1 MQVIKRTFLKGLLA
15 TAAAGGVVSQAS
27 AKPQA
32 DLPAKWDREA
42 DVVIFEKTAQGVG
55 NTAVSSGGMMIP
67 NNRERAITYLAKT
80 YDFANSQK
88 DQELLEAFVDEA
100 MKSKDFLLSVA
111 PDQKVYIYG
120 HAGFQN
126 IPESDAIDKWRFRTP
141 KGQKTRGGDMLFNNY
156 RYAVETV
163 RKVPVVYNAR
173 GLQLIIQNDEVLG
186 VWVEI
191 DGKKQAVKE
200 PLHKRWVICYN

>member
-1 MQVIKRTFLKGLLA
+1 MQVTKRTFLKGLLA

-42 DVVIFEKTAQGVG
+42 DVVILGYGGAGASAAITAKDAGADVVIFEKTAQGGG

-100 MKSKDFLLSVA
+100 MKSKDFLLSTVTPA
-111 PDQKVYIYG
+111 
-120 HAGFQN
+120 
-126 IPESDAIDKWRFRTP
+126 SRTFLNL
-141 KGQKTRGGDMLFNNY
+141 T
-156 RYAVETV
+156 
-163 RKVPVVYNAR
+163 
-173 GLQLIIQNDEVLG
+173 QLISG
-186 VWVEI
+186 VSALRKDRRLAAATCSSITTATLLKPSVTF
-191 DGKKQAVKE
+191 
-200 PLHKRWVICYN
+200 PLFTTHAACS

>member
-1 MQVIKRTFLKGLLA
+1 MQVTKRTFLKGLLA

-42 DVVIFEKTAQGVG
+42 DVVILGYGGAGASAAITAKDAGADVVIFEKTAQGGG

-100 MKSKDFLLSVA
+100 MKSKDFLLSLQ
-111 PDQKVYIYG
+111 DG
-120 HAGFQN
+120 
-126 IPESDAIDKWRFRTP
+126 RT
-141 KGQKTRGGDMLFNNY
+141 RN
-156 RYAVETV
+156 
-163 RKVPVVYNAR
+163 
-173 GLQLIIQNDEVLG
+173 
-186 VWVEI
+186 
-191 DGKKQAVKE
+191 
-200 PLHKRWVICYN
+200 

>member
-1 MQVIKRTFLKGLLA
+1 MQVTKRTFLKGLLA

-42 DVVIFEKTAQGVG
+42 DVVILGYGGAGASAAITAKDAGADVVIFEKTAQGGG

-100 MKSKDFLLSVA
+100 MKSKDFLLSLA
-111 PDQKVYIYG
+111 
-120 HAGFQN
+120 
-126 IPESDAIDKWRFRTP
+126 SRTFLNL
-141 KGQKTRGGDMLFNNY
+141 T
-156 RYAVETV
+156 
-163 RKVPVVYNAR
+163 
-173 GLQLIIQNDEVLG
+173 QLISG
-186 VWVEI
+186 VSALRKDRRLAAATCSSI
-191 DGKKQAVKE
+191 TTATLLKPSVKF
-200 PLHKRWVICYN
+200 PLFTTHAACS

>member
-1 MQVIKRTFLKGLLA
+1 MTVQLSKRSFLKGLFATGAALPLGSLA
-15 TAAAGGVVSQAS
+15 HAAVSEI
-27 AKPQA
+27 PQ
-32 DLPAKWDREA
+32 KWDRETDVVILGYGGA
-42 DVVIFEKTAQGVG
+42 GASAAITAKDAGAEVVIFEKCAQGGG

-67 NNRERAITYLAKT
+67 NNRERAIAYLDKT

-88 DQELLEAFVDEA
+88 DAELLEAFVDEA
-100 MKSKDFLLSVA
+100 MKSKEFLLSLA

-156 RYAVETV
+156 RYAVE
-163 RKVPVVYNAR
+163 R
-173 GLQLIIQNDEVLG
+173 D
-186 VWVEI
+186 
-191 DGKKQAVKE
+191 
-200 PLHKRWVICYN
+200 

>member
-1 MQVIKRTFLKGLLA
+1 MQVTKRTFLKGLLA

-32 DLPAKWDREA
+32 DLPAKWDREADVVILGYGGAGASAAITAKDAGA

-100 MKSKDFLLSVA
+100 MKSRRFTFMVTPVSRTFLNPTLSINGVSALRKDRKLAAATCSSTTTATLLKPSVRF
-111 PDQKVYIYG
+111 PLFTT
-120 HAGFQN
+120 HAAC
-126 IPESDAIDKWRFRTP
+126 S
-141 KGQKTRGGDMLFNNY
+141 
-156 RYAVETV
+156 
-163 RKVPVVYNAR
+163 
-173 GLQLIIQNDEVLG
+173 
-186 VWVEI
+186 
-191 DGKKQAVKE
+191 
-200 PLHKRWVICYN
+200 

>member
-1 MQVIKRTFLKGLLA
+1 MQVTKRTFLKGLLA

-42 DVVIFEKTAQGVG
+42 DVVILGYGGAGASAAITAKDAGADVVIFEKTAQGGG

-100 MKSKDFLLSVA
+100 MKSKDFLLSLA

-141 KGQKTRGGDMLFNNY
+141 KGLKARGG
-156 RYAVETV
+156 
-163 RKVPVVYNAR
+163 
-173 GLQLIIQNDEVLG
+173 
-186 VWVEI
+186 
-191 DGKKQAVKE
+191 
-200 PLHKRWVICYN
+200 

>member
-1 MQVIKRTFLKGLLA
+1 MQVTKRTFLKGLLA

-32 DLPAKWDREA
+32 GLPAKWDREA
-42 DVVIFEKTAQGVG
+42 DVVILGYGGAGASAAITAKDAGADVVIFEKTAQGGG

-100 MKSKDFLLSVA
+100 MKSKTSSFPWPRNRRFTFMVTPVSRTFLNPTLSINGVSA
-111 PDQKVYIYG
+111 LRKDRKLAAATCSSTTTATLLKPSVRFPLFTT
-120 HAGFQN
+120 HAAC
-126 IPESDAIDKWRFRTP
+126 S
-141 KGQKTRGGDMLFNNY
+141 
-156 RYAVETV
+156 
-163 RKVPVVYNAR
+163 
-173 GLQLIIQNDEVLG
+173 
-186 VWVEI
+186 
-191 DGKKQAVKE
+191 
-200 PLHKRWVICYN
+200 